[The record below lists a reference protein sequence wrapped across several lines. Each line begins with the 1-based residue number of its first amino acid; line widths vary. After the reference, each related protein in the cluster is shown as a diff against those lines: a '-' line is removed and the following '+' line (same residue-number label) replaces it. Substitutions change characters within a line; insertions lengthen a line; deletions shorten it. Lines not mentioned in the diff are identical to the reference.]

1 MRTEFCYILN
11 KVTDQ
16 NFDTIE
22 NKFYGANWEPV
33 LELRQY
39 LEDLISESPEKFKD
53 CVIIDT
59 SL

>member
-1 MRTEFCYILN
+1 MRAEFCYILN
-11 KVTDQ
+11 TVTDQ

-22 NKFYGANWEPV
+22 NKFYNAYWEPV

-39 LEDLISESPEKFKD
+39 LEYLISENPKKFKD